1 MNDLAVFIQ
10 DMNEEAGL
18 LMSFSIIEEEMLKA
32 ISERRWDGLESII
45 IRLRK
50 KSDLLNQ
57 AEDKRVQSFELLKT
71 NLGVPSSAG
80 FFKILPIVKDEKRAQ
95 MTESYRK
102 LKLAIYSVKGATL
115 RLSYYFQSLS
125 ETFKKVMG
133 ELFPHRKGKLY
144 TRTGKLT
151 KTIDDTL
158 VLNKSL

>member
-1 MNDLAVFIQ
+1 MNDLSIFIE
-10 DMNEEAGL
+10 DMNQEAGL
-18 LMSFSIIEEEMLKA
+18 LMSFSNIEEEMLNS
-32 ISERRWDGLESII
+32 ISERRWEGLESII

-71 NLGVPSSAG
+71 SLGLPTSAG
-80 FFKILPIVKDEKRAQ
+80 FFKILPLVKEEKRSGL
-95 MTESYRK
+95 MESYRK
-102 LKLAIYSVKGATL
+102 LKLAVYSVKGATL

-125 ETFKKVMG
+125 DTVKKVLG

-144 TRTGKLT
+144 TQTGELT